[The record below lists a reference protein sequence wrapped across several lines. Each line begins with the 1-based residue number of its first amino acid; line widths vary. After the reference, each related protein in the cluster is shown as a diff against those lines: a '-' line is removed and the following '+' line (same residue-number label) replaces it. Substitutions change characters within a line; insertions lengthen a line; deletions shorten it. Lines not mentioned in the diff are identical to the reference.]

1 MIPIKTQPYQ
11 AWTAD
16 PGSVQVRRNHH
27 GKKAKDDGRQHRGGP
42 CGLCLYR
49 SRGHL
54 PHHPV
59 LCHGGAVGQV
69 VGGGPEE
76 YVRCVLDYL
85 SERLPFEREYFDYII
100 SDLTLEAV
108 ANPQDI
114 AAGFSMYLKQ
124 TGAFL
129 TSFRNIRHWSV
140 LEEMMEGHFYHLVT
154 RLYAKT
160 DFERLLYASYY
171 KNVRVRPQLR
181 RAEDDI
187 VERLVAAGFEN
198 IHEDLETE
206 FWLVRAERSMPEMAL
221 LKSMYTKEQRKE
233 LSDYLHRIEYDVD
246 AENQCRLFWAFYEQS
261 ALFADYV
268 ANFIR
273 QAVFHPESFYRRLMK
288 YSRRELDEILAMLE
302 CTRENA
308 TSQDELR
315 WIDKIEQ
322 ELQGMK

>member
-1 MIPIKTQPYQ
+1 MAEKIKPELLGFLQASGVPYRILVVESLSYLPELRRMFPQ
-11 AWTAD
+11 AEISAVAAD
-16 PGSVQVRRNHH
+16 EEAIEPYRDCQVDFR
-27 GKKAKDDGRQHRGGP
+27 
-42 CGLCLYR
+42 
-49 SRGHL
+49 
-54 PHHPV
+54 
-59 LCHGGAVGQV
+59 AV
-69 VGGGPEE
+69 
-76 YVRCVLDYL
+76 DYL
-85 SERLPFEREYFDYII
+85 AERLPFAREYFDYII

-154 RLYAKT
+154 RLYAKSE
-160 DFERLLYASYY
+160 FERLLYASYY

-268 ANFIR
+268 SNFIR

>member
-1 MIPIKTQPYQ
+1 MAEEIKPELLEFLQAGGLPYRILVVESLYYLPELRQMFPQ
-11 AWTAD
+11 AEIFAVAAEEEAIE
-16 PGSVQVRRNHH
+16 PYGNCQVDFR
-27 GKKAKDDGRQHRGGP
+27 
-42 CGLCLYR
+42 
-49 SRGHL
+49 
-54 PHHPV
+54 
-59 LCHGGAVGQV
+59 V
-69 VGGGPEE
+69 V
-76 YVRCVLDYL
+76 DYL
-85 SERLPFEREYFDYII
+85 SERLPFEREFFDYII

-124 TGAFL
+124 TGSFL
-129 TSFRNIRHWSV
+129 TSFRNIRHWSI

-160 DFERLLYASYY
+160 EFERLLYASYY
-171 KNVRVRPQLR
+171 KNVRVRPQVR
-181 RAEDDI
+181 RADTDI

-206 FWLVRAERSMPEMAL
+206 FWLVQADRSMPEMAL

-246 AENQCRLFWAFYEQS
+246 AENQCRLFWAFYEQIS
-261 ALFADYV
+261 LFPDYT

>member
-1 MIPIKTQPYQ
+1 
-11 AWTAD
+11 
-16 PGSVQVRRNHH
+16 
-27 GKKAKDDGRQHRGGP
+27 
-42 CGLCLYR
+42 
-49 SRGHL
+49 
-54 PHHPV
+54 
-59 LCHGGAVGQV
+59 
-69 VGGGPEE
+69 
-76 YVRCVLDYL
+76 
-85 SERLPFEREYFDYII
+85 
-100 SDLTLEAV
+100 
-108 ANPQDI
+108 
-114 AAGFSMYLKQ
+114 MYLKQ

-268 ANFIR
+268 SNFIR

>member
-1 MIPIKTQPYQ
+1 MAEKIKPELLGFLQASGVPYRILVVESLYYLPELRQMFPQ
-11 AWTAD
+11 AEIFAVAAEEEAIEPYGD
-16 PGSVQVRRNHH
+16 CQVAFR
-27 GKKAKDDGRQHRGGP
+27 
-42 CGLCLYR
+42 
-49 SRGHL
+49 
-54 PHHPV
+54 
-59 LCHGGAVGQV
+59 V
-69 VGGGPEE
+69 V
-76 YVRCVLDYL
+76 DYL
-85 SERLPFEREYFDYII
+85 AERLPFEREFFDYII

-171 KNVRVRPQLR
+171 KNVRVRPQVR

-198 IHEDLETE
+198 IHEDLDTE
-206 FWLVRAERSMPEMAL
+206 FWLVRADRSMPEMAL

-246 AENQCRLFWAFYEQS
+246 AENQCRLFWAFYEQT
-261 ALFADYV
+261 ALFSDYV

-273 QAVFHPESFYRRLMK
+273 QAVFHPEQFYRRLMK
-288 YSRRELDEILAMLE
+288 YSRRELDEILALLE

-308 TSQDELR
+308 TSREELC
-315 WIDKIEQ
+315 WIEELEQ

>member
-1 MIPIKTQPYQ
+1 MAEEIKPELLGFLQASGVPYRILVVESLYYLPELRQMFPQ
-11 AWTAD
+11 AEIFAVAAEEEAIE
-16 PGSVQVRRNHH
+16 PYGACQVDFR
-27 GKKAKDDGRQHRGGP
+27 
-42 CGLCLYR
+42 
-49 SRGHL
+49 
-54 PHHPV
+54 
-59 LCHGGAVGQV
+59 V
-69 VGGGPEE
+69 V
-76 YVRCVLDYL
+76 DYL
-85 SERLPFEREYFDYII
+85 SERLPFEREFFDYII

>member
-1 MIPIKTQPYQ
+1 MAEKIKPELLGFLQASGVPYRILVVESLYYLPELRQMFPQAEIFAVAAEEEAIEPYQ
-11 AWTAD
+11 D
-16 PGSVQVRRNHH
+16 CQV
-27 GKKAKDDGRQHRGGP
+27 DF
-42 CGLCLYR
+42 
-49 SRGHL
+49 
-54 PHHPV
+54 
-59 LCHGGAVGQV
+59 
-69 VGGGPEE
+69 
-76 YVRCVLDYL
+76 CVLDYL

-140 LEEMMEGHFYHLVT
+140 LEEIMEGHFYHLVT

>member
-1 MIPIKTQPYQ
+1 MAEKIKPELLGFLQASGVPYRILVVESLYYLPELRQMFPQ
-11 AWTAD
+11 AEIFAVAAEEEAIEPYGD
-16 PGSVQVRRNHH
+16 CQVDFR
-27 GKKAKDDGRQHRGGP
+27 
-42 CGLCLYR
+42 
-49 SRGHL
+49 
-54 PHHPV
+54 
-59 LCHGGAVGQV
+59 V
-69 VGGGPEE
+69 V
-76 YVRCVLDYL
+76 DYL
-85 SERLPFEREYFDYII
+85 AERLPYEREYFDYII

-114 AAGFSMYLKQ
+114 AAGFSLYLKQ

>member
-1 MIPIKTQPYQ
+1 MAEKIKPELLGFLQAGGLPYRILVVESLYYLPDLRQMFPQ
-11 AWTAD
+11 AELFAVAAEEEAIE
-16 PGSVQVRRNHH
+16 PYGNCQVDFR
-27 GKKAKDDGRQHRGGP
+27 
-42 CGLCLYR
+42 
-49 SRGHL
+49 
-54 PHHPV
+54 
-59 LCHGGAVGQV
+59 V
-69 VGGGPEE
+69 V
-76 YVRCVLDYL
+76 DYL
-85 SERLPFEREYFDYII
+85 SERLPFEREFFDYII

-114 AAGFSMYLKQ
+114 AAGFSTYLKQ
-124 TGAFL
+124 TGSFL
-129 TSFRNIRHWSV
+129 TSFRNIRHWSI

-160 DFERLLYASYY
+160 EFERLLYASYY
-171 KNVRVRPQLR
+171 KNVRVRPQVR
-181 RAEDDI
+181 RADTDI

-206 FWLVRAERSMPEMAL
+206 FWLVQADRSMPEMAL

-246 AENQCRLFWAFYEQS
+246 AENQCRLFWAFYEQIS
-261 ALFADYV
+261 LFPDYT

-273 QAVFHPESFYRRLMK
+273 QAVFHPERFYRRLMK

-302 CTRENA
+302 STRENA
-308 TSQDELR
+308 TSLEEIQ
-315 WIDKIEQ
+315 WIEDVEQ